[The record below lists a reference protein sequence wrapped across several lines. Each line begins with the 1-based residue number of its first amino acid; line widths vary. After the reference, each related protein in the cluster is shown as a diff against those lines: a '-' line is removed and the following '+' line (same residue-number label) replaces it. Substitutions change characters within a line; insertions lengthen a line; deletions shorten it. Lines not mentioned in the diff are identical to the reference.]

1 METITLHPKSKQEAT
16 LFEDLARA
24 LKVPFEKGEEKSPY
38 DAAFV
43 AKVKESKQQ
52 ANEGKTVKV
61 TLDEI
66 WK

>member
-1 METITLHPKSKQEAT
+1 MNTIILHPKSKQEAT

-24 LKVPFEKGEEKSPY
+24 LKVPFEKGDEKSPY
-38 DAAFV
+38 EASFV
-43 AKVKESKQQ
+43 AKVKESRQQ